1 MKIKFLTMKNIKT
14 ISIIFI
20 LSFLFN
26 LSFAQTNDYKRL
38 KYNNPGLVV
47 DLHVGLWAWPIPVDY
62 DEDGDM
68 DMLVSCPD
76 VPYNGIYFFENPD
89 GSAFPTF
96 KPPVLLTDK
105 IKNLSASYVDGK
117 LHLLTPGKE
126 IFIGAD
132 GDFSRSKKIYHTDKV
147 ETGFD
152 RIRANQWKYV
162 DYEGDG
168 DLDLLVGHG
177 VWDDYGW
184 DNAFNEKGEWTR
196 GPLHGYSY
204 IVINNGTTDKPKYA
218 EPEKIM
224 AGNSPADVFG
234 MPSPCMED
242 FDGDGDLDMICGEF
256 VDSFT
261 WFENVGSR
269 EKPRFAEGRKLLSED
284 EIIRMDLEMMVV
296 TSVDW
301 DKDGDIDLVVGQED
315 GRIAFMEN
323 MGKIENNMPVF
334 QKPRFFKQE
343 ADDLIF
349 GALATPWSVDW
360 DDDGDEDLITGNT
373 AGYIGFIEN
382 LDGENPPRWAEPV
395 YLETNGEPI
404 RIMAGYNGSIQG
416 PCESKWG
423 YTTLSVGDW
432 DADGLKDIIV
442 NSITGTVIWYKNIG
456 EKGSPKLAPSKN
468 IEVAW
473 KVAPP
478 KPAWRW
484 RNPEETEMSAPWRT
498 TPIMKDVDVDGV
510 TDLVILDHEGY
521 LAFFKGEMHDGRK
534 IVLPGERIFKSET
547 GVIFKNNQ
555 EIVKGKS
562 EDLMLNPA
570 IAGSSGRRKICF
582 ADWNNDGKE
591 DLILN
596 SKPNI
601 QWLENVG
608 KSDEYIFGDN
618 KNIGK
623 RELAGHTTS
632 PTVVDWNGDGIDDLI
647 IGAEDGCF
655 YYFENPGTKK

>member
-1 MKIKFLTMKNIKT
+1 MNISKTTAAAFFL
-14 ISIIFI
+14 II
-20 LSFLFN
+20 LFN
-26 LSFAQTNDYKRL
+26 LSVFGSDYKRV

-47 DLHVGLWAWPIPVDY
+47 DLYVGLWAWPIPMDY
-62 DEDGDM
+62 DKDGDM
-68 DMLVSCPD
+68 DLLVSCPD

-89 GSAFPTF
+89 GSAFPAF
-96 KPPVLLTDK
+96 KPGVRLTDK
-105 IKNLSASYVDGK
+105 IKNLSAGYVNDE
-117 LHLLTPGKE
+117 LRLLTPGEE
-126 IFIGAD
+126 IFIGE
-132 GDFSRSKKIYHTDKV
+132 GDFSKRKKIYPSEKVTDEFEK
-147 ETGFD
+147 
-152 RIRANQWKYV
+152 IRANQWKYV

-184 DNAFNEKGEWTR
+184 DNAFNEKGEWTN
-196 GPLHGYSY
+196 GPLHGYTY
-204 IVINNGTTDKPKYA
+204 IVLNNGSNNKPKYA

-242 FDGDGDLDMICGEF
+242 FDGDGDLDLICGEF
-256 VDSFT
+256 LDSFT
-261 WFENVGSR
+261 WFENVGNR
-269 EKPRFAEGRKLLSED
+269 KNPRFVEGRRLISKG

-323 MGKIENNMPVF
+323 TGKVKNNMPVF
-334 QKPRFFKQE
+334 NEPKFFKQE

-360 DDDGDEDLITGNT
+360 DDDGDEDLICGNT

-382 LDGENPPRWAEPV
+382 LDGGNTPRWAEPV
-395 YLETNGEPI
+395 YLEVNKKPI

-416 PCESKWG
+416 PCEAKWG

-432 DADGLKDIIV
+432 DADGLNDVVV
-442 NSITGTVIWYKNIG
+442 NSIVGTVIWFKNIG
-456 EKGSPKLAPSKN
+456 EKGNPKLAPAQN
-468 IEVAW
+468 IEIAW
-473 KVAPP
+473 NGTPP
-478 KPAWRW
+478 KPPWNW
-484 RNPEETEMSAPWRT
+484 RNPEKTEMSAPWRT
-498 TPIMKDVDVDGV
+498 TPVIKDVDKDGI
-510 TDLVILDHEGY
+510 TDLVILDTEGY
-521 LAFFKGEMHDGRK
+521 LAFFKGEIRIGKK
-534 IVLPGERIFKSET
+534 IVLPGERVFKSKN
-547 GVIFKNNQ
+547 GVVYDRNQ
-555 EIVKGKS
+555 VVEEGNSK
-562 EDLMLNPA
+562 ELLLNSA

-601 QWLENVG
+601 RWLENMSVN
-608 KSDEYIFGDN
+608 SNEYIFGGN
-618 KNIGK
+618 KKLGK
-623 RELAGHTTS
+623 LELAGHTTS
-632 PTVVDWNGDGIDDLI
+632 PTVVDWNGDGIADLLV
-647 IGAEDGCF
+647 GAEDGCF
-655 YYFENPGTKK
+655 YYLENPETKK

>member
-1 MKIKFLTMKNIKT
+1 MNTLKT
-14 ISIIFI
+14 AGVVFI
-20 LSFLFN
+20 LVTLFN
-26 LSFAQTNDYKRL
+26 LSVIGSDYKRL

-62 DEDGDM
+62 DKDGDM
-68 DMLVSCPD
+68 DLLVTCPD
-76 VPYNGIYFFENPD
+76 VPYDGIYFFENPD
-89 GSAFPTF
+89 GSAFPAF
-96 KPPVLLTDK
+96 KPPVRLTDK
-105 IKNLSASYVDGK
+105 IKNLSACYVNDE
-117 LHLLTPGKE
+117 LRLLTPGE
-126 IFIGAD
+126 EVFIGE
-132 GDFSRSKKIYHTDKV
+132 GDFSKCKKIYHSDQVTDEFEKV
-147 ETGFD
+147 
-152 RIRANQWKYV
+152 RANQWKYV

-184 DNAFNEKGEWTR
+184 DNAFNEKGEWTN
-196 GPLHGYSY
+196 GPLHGYTY
-204 IVINNGTTDKPKYA
+204 IVLNNGSNDKPNYA

-224 AGNSPADVFG
+224 AGNSPADVYG

-242 FDGDGDLDMICGEF
+242 FDRDGDLDLICGEF
-256 VDSFT
+256 LDSFT

-269 EKPRFAEGRKLLSED
+269 ENPRFVEGRKLVSKG

-323 MGKIENNMPVF
+323 TGKVKNNMPVF
-334 QKPRFFKQE
+334 NESKFFKQE

-360 DDDGDEDLITGNT
+360 DNDGDEDLICGNT

-382 LDGENPPRWAEPV
+382 LDGGNTPCWAEPV
-395 YLETNGEPI
+395 YLEADKKPI
-404 RIMAGYNGSIQG
+404 RIQAGYNGSIQG
-416 PCESKWG
+416 PCEAKWG

-432 DADGLKDIIV
+432 DADGLNDIVV
-442 NSITGTVIWYKNIG
+442 NSITGTVIWFKNIG
-456 EKGSPKLAPSKN
+456 KKGNPKLAPAKN

-484 RNPEETEMSAPWRT
+484 RNPEKTEMSATWRT
-498 TPIMKDVDVDGV
+498 TPVIKDVDEDGV

-521 LAFFKGEMHDGRK
+521 LAFFKGEMFDGRK
-534 IVLPGERIFKSET
+534 IVLPGERIFKSEN
-547 GVIFKNNQ
+547 GVIYQNHQ

-562 EDLMLNPA
+562 DALMLNPA
-570 IAGSSGRRKICF
+570 IAGSSGRRKFCF

-596 SKPNI
+596 SKPSVN
-601 QWLENVG
+601 WLKNVSINQNEFVFRG
-608 KSDEYIFGDN
+608 NEVLGN
-618 KNIGK
+618 LT
-623 RELAGHTTS
+623 LAGHTTS
-632 PTVVDWNGDGIDDLI
+632 PTVVDWNGDGILDLLV
-647 IGAEDGCF
+647 GAEDGCF
-655 YYFENPGTKK
+655 YYLENPGTKK